1 MEIEKKTL
9 RLAIREQ
16 LAPPSPEATA
26 AIIARLLSLDCWRSA
41 RTILAYHP
49 LAGEVDLLRL
59 LAEENAK
66 EWIFPRVDGDFLSLH
81 RWTPDAPWLT
91 GPFGIREPD
100 PETWP
105 VVGFEKVDLALIPA
119 LAFDRE
125 GNRLG
130 RGKGYYDR
138 LMGRPGFWALRIG
151 IVTER
156 FLMPGI
162 PTEPHDIGMD
172 LVVTESALHI
182 GKGSRLDIVPEKG

>member
-1 MEIEKKTL
+1 
-9 RLAIREQ
+9 
-16 LAPPSPEATA
+16 
-26 AIIARLLSLDCWRSA
+26 
-41 RTILAYHP
+41 
-49 LAGEVDLLRL
+49 
-59 LAEENAK
+59 
-66 EWIFPRVDGDFLSLH
+66 
-81 RWTPDAPWLT
+81 
-91 GPFGIREPD
+91 
-100 PETWP
+100 
-105 VVGFEKVDLALIPA
+105 VVCFEKVDLALIPA